1 MRTDTIFYQLFLIFP
16 NLLFELLN
24 QPPVEGY
31 QFSSRE
37 IKELA
42 RRFDGIF
49 LPPEGEIDRVIYFV
63 EVQFQEKQDFWW
75 RFLTEIFVYL
85 GQYQPDNDWQGVA
98 LFSTRKLD
106 AGLPRQYQSL
116 FDNGQIKIFY
126 LDELEIS
133 ETSSIELEIISLIVG
148 KDSEAI
154 PKAKKAVTKSQEIID
169 NANEQRK
176 ILELIQTVLVY
187 KLNQL
192 TREEI
197 EAMFTL
203 DDLKQTRYFQDVAA
217 DAKLE
222 GIKEGIQEGIQEG
235 IEKEISLVIRLLKR
249 KLGNLSPDL
258 ELKIRNLS
266 LETLE
271 DLGEALLDFSS
282 SQDLITWLNSH

>member
-16 NLLFELLN
+16 NLLFELLK
-24 QPPVEGY
+24 QPPIEGY

-49 LPPEGEIDRVIYFV
+49 LPPEGEVDRVIYFI
-63 EVQFQEKQDFWW
+63 EVQFQEKEDFWW

-85 GQYQPDNDWQGVA
+85 GQYQPDNNWQGVA

-106 AGLPRQYQSL
+106 LGLPRQYQGL
-116 FDNGQIKIFY
+116 LDNGQIKIFY

-133 ETSSIELEIISLIVG
+133 ETSSIELEIVSLIVG

-154 PKAKKAVTKSQEIID
+154 PKAQKAVTKSQQTID

-197 EAMFTL
+197 ESMFTL
-203 DDLKQTRYFQDVAA
+203 DDLRQTRYFQDV
-217 DAKLE
+217 K
-222 GIKEGIQEGIQEG
+222 QEGIQEG

-249 KLGNLSPDL
+249 KLGNVSPDL

-282 SQDLITWLNSH
+282 SQDLISWLNSH

>member
-16 NLLFELLN
+16 NLLFELLK
-24 QPPVEGY
+24 QPPIEGY

-49 LPPEGEIDRVIYFV
+49 LPPEGEIDRLIYFV
-63 EVQFQEKQDFWW
+63 EVQFQEKEDFWW

-85 GQYQPDNDWQGVA
+85 GQYQPDNNWQGVA

-106 AGLPRQYQSL
+106 LGLPLQYQGL

-133 ETSSIELEIISLIVG
+133 ETSSVELEIISLIVG

-154 PKAKKAVTKSQEIID
+154 PKAKKAVTKSQQIID

-203 DDLKQTRYFQDVAA
+203 DDLRQTRYFQDVR
-217 DAKLE
+217 
-222 GIKEGIQEGIQEG
+222 QEGIQEG

-258 ELKIRNLS
+258 ELEIRNLS

-282 SQDLITWLNSH
+282 SQDLIAWLNSH